1 MPLGGSP
8 VGAAGIS
15 AGGSCATLVSPVGEA
30 VANDIGT
37 YAGNSLLRP
46 AGGVEVPGT
55 YPTGLV
61 GGLSTD
67 GTSTCPP
74 MAGSPLSPEGNL

>member
-1 MPLGGSP
+1 M
-8 VGAAGIS
+8 GAAGIS
-15 AGGSCATLVSPVGEA
+15 AGGSCATLVPPFGEV
-30 VANDIGT
+30 VANDTGT
-37 YAGNSLLRP
+37 CAGNSLLHP
-46 AGGVEVPGT
+46 AGGVEGPGT

-61 GGLSTD
+61 GGLATD

>member
-15 AGGSCATLVSPVGEA
+15 AGGSCATLVPPVGEA
-30 VANDIGT
+30 VANDTGT
-37 YAGNSLLRP
+37 CAGNSLRHP
-46 AGGVEVPGT
+46 AGGMEVPGT

-67 GTSTCPP
+67 GTSSCPSI
-74 MAGSPLSPEGNL
+74 AGSPLFPDTYL

>member
-1 MPLGGSP
+1 M
-8 VGAAGIS
+8 GAAGIS
-15 AGGSCATLVSPVGEA
+15 AGGSFATLVPPVGEA
-30 VANDIGT
+30 VDNDIGT
-37 YAGNSLLRP
+37 YVGNSLLHP
-46 AGGVEVPGT
+46 AGGLEVPGI
-55 YPTGLV
+55 YPTGPV